1 MLNNKLESVILI
13 PIPNAEEIIGKWR
26 IKYDRVARL
35 GIPSHITLL
44 FPFKTPSAINKTVIN
59 KLELLFS
66 MIKIFSFSL
75 TTIETFPNVIYLTP
89 SPKKAFV
96 DITKKIV
103 SIFPENPPYEGK
115 FPDINPHLTIGQ
127 LSEKDNFTEVLLNIK
142 EDVQNKL
149 PLKTKA
155 TEARLMVENP
165 DGKWITMQTFQ
176 LRNN

>member
-1 MLNNKLESVILI
+1 
-13 PIPNAEEIIGKWR
+13 
-26 IKYDRVARL
+26 
-35 GIPSHITLL
+35 
-44 FPFKTPSAINKTVIN
+44 
-59 KLELLFS
+59 
-66 MIKIFSFSL
+66 
-75 TTIETFPNVIYLTP
+75 
-89 SPKKAFV
+89 
-96 DITKKIV
+96 
-103 SIFPENPPYEGK
+103 
-115 FPDINPHLTIGQ
+115 